1 MKCIVVFLL
10 LAQALSAQEFLQG
23 SLYFRDGTKGRV
35 SHIDMIIRGKP
46 GMMMTR
52 SDGVTH
58 TITQADIEYS
68 QREASLDGSFIKDE
82 EGNIIII
89 ISATHRRIITP
100 SGEMT
105 EVFEDPSEFTGF
117 FYAFANKYPK
127 VIKAIDTKGRKSA
140 YIAVKNAKNMTNRI
154 YMRVKPYEEIC
165 IIEAIN
171 YPIQGYAYR
180 EMRATDEFAREHPD
194 VVSFNGKP
202 KKEYRPSDVAVRPA
216 DDSYFSFIQGAG
228 SSDANNQINVSSDT
242 VKILESKK
250 NITDVTN
257 EEMEALFDGSLLN
270 AEVIVGKGD
279 WISTA
284 IYDRIS
290 SD

>member
-1 MKCIVVFLL
+1 LT
-10 LAQALSAQEFLQG
+10 AQEFLQG

-35 SHIDMIIRGKP
+35 SHIDMIMRGKP
-46 GMMMTR
+46 GMTMTR

-58 TITQADIEYS
+58 TITQLDIDWS
-68 QREASLDGSFIKDE
+68 LREASLDGSFIRDE
-82 EGNIIII
+82 EGNVIII

-105 EVFEDPSEFTGF
+105 EVFEEPSEFTGF

-127 VIKAIDTKGRKSA
+127 VIKVIDSKGRKSA
-140 YIAVKNAKNMTNRI
+140 YIAVKNAKTVSNRI
-154 YMRVKPYEEIC
+154 YMRIKPYEEIC
-165 IIEAIN
+165 IVEAIN

-180 EMRATDEFAREHPD
+180 EMRATNEFAMEHPD

-202 KKEYRPSDVAVRPA
+202 KKEYRPSNVAIRPA

-228 SSDANNQINVSSDT
+228 SSNANNQVNVTSET
-242 VKILESKK
+242 AKFLESKK
-250 NITDVTN
+250 DITDITID
-257 EEMEALFDGSLLN
+257 EMQALFDGSLLN

-279 WISTA
+279 SVSTFV
-284 IYDRIS
+284 YDKITS
-290 SD
+290 N